1 MVDTMTGAY
10 GDGDRDHHENGP
22 YYFTV
27 NMIACDDVP
36 VILFFHVLY
45 DGYDNMLE

>member
-1 MVDTMTGAY
+1 MEMDMEITMQ
-10 GDGDRDHHENGP
+10 GP

-36 VILFFHVLY
+36 VILFFHGLFIL
-45 DGYDNMLE
+45 DIIIMLE